1 VKRALTGAGEGY
13 LRGHAASRSGILRR
27 MGSALDALAPVLLAF
42 PTSQSPLAP
51 DNTMAI
57 ERLTS
62 AIESIASPDLESVMV
77 GPDVSFRAEY
87 RGVSGLIEGWS
98 DWLSPYESFRMEV
111 EDLIESRDVLVTCVR
126 QFGTPMGGGPEL
138 EAESAAVWW
147 LRDNRLVRVEF
158 HLDRDAA
165 MRAAGLAE

>member
-1 VKRALTGAGEGY
+1 
-13 LRGHAASRSGILRR
+13 
-27 MGSALDALAPVLLAF
+27 MGSALEALTPMLLAF
-42 PTSQSPLAP
+42 PTSEAPLRP
-51 DNTMAI
+51 DDAASI

-62 AIESIASPDLESVMV
+62 AIERVAAPDLETAMI
-77 GPDVSFRAEY
+77 GPYPTFRAEY
-87 RGVSGLIEGWS
+87 RGVSGLVEGWS

-111 EDLIESRDVLVTCVR
+111 EDLIESGDVLVTCVR
-126 QFGTPMGGGPEL
+126 QFGTPTGGGPEV

-158 HLDRDAA
+158 HLDRLAA